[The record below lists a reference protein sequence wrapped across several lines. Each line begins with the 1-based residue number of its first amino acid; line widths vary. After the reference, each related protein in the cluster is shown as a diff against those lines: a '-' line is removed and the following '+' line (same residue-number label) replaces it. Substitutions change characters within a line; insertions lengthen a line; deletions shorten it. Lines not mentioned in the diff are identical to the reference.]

1 MTQLEVKEWLKEQGW
16 EILDAIV
23 DGVEETNA
31 YKNHTLIVLEEDCMK
46 ISTEDFSV
54 RIFYDEAYL
63 YKNGLCCVKTAF
75 RVEGHE
81 SNNL

>member
-1 MTQLEVKEWLKEQGW
+1 MTRLEVKEWLKEQGW
-16 EILDAIV
+16 ETV
-23 DGVEETNA
+23 DGVEETDA
-31 YKNHTLIVLEEDCMK
+31 YKGDAIIVLKKDCMK
-46 ISTEDFSV
+46 IFIEGFLV
-54 RIFYDEAYL
+54 QIFYDEAYL